1 MKWISYWRF
10 PFKIYIF
17 IIPIPIIYCTAMK
30 IRQLVHQMIGS
41 IGMRHNLSDEYE
53 KGGKDNNRIMKRR
66 SITQDYPKIPS
77 DFQCFVCG
85 VRFDTNMDRLHHL
98 EKEAHSGLYAT
109 GMPND
114 SEV

>member
-1 MKWISYWRF
+1 
-10 PFKIYIF
+10 
-17 IIPIPIIYCTAMK
+17 MK
-30 IRQLVHQMIGS
+30 IRQLVHRMIGR
-41 IGMRHNLSDEYE
+41 IGMRHYFSDEYE
-53 KGGKDNNRIMKRR
+53 NGCKDNIQNTKR
-66 SITQDYPKIPS
+66 SIPQDYPKIPS

-98 EKEAHSGLYAT
+98 EKEAHSGLYVT

>member
-1 MKWISYWRF
+1 
-10 PFKIYIF
+10 
-17 IIPIPIIYCTAMK
+17 MK

-41 IGMRHNLSDEYE
+41 IGMRHNLLDEYE
-53 KGGKDNNRIMKRR
+53 KGGKDNNQIMKLR

>member
-1 MKWISYWRF
+1 MAKSF
-10 PFKIYIF
+10 
-17 IIPIPIIYCTAMK
+17 
-30 IRQLVHQMIGS
+30 GS
-41 IGMRHNLSDEYE
+41 S
-53 KGGKDNNRIMKRR
+53 NNR
-66 SITQDYPKIPS
+66 SDKIPKVTS

-98 EKEAHSGLYAT
+98 ENEAHSGLYVT

>member
-1 MKWISYWRF
+1 MNMKKEV
-10 PFKIYIF
+10 KI
-17 IIPIPIIYCTAMK
+17 TN
-30 IRQLVHQMIGS
+30 Q
-41 IGMRHNLSDEYE
+41 
-53 KGGKDNNRIMKRR
+53 IMKRR